1 MRKVLYILAIVA
13 CIGCQSE
20 YQKLMKSDDYNAIY
34 EAGVKYFE
42 QKDFYKSYELFEKA
56 LPALRMTEKGENI
69 TIMLAK
75 SYFEEQDYLMSAY
88 YYERYALT
96 YPTSSQIE
104 YAYFH
109 DAVCYYNMSPA
120 VTLDQT
126 YTEKAIQAFQ
136 MYINK
141 FPNGAYISESNE
153 YIGKLRNKLEEK
165 AFKNSKIFYDLEE
178 YKAAVTSI
186 QNCLKQYP
194 DTKYRE
200 ELLYLLLRSSYL
212 LAENSVEE
220 KKQDRFDMAADS
232 YRSYIDEYPTG
243 QWAKDAE
250 KIYNLIQKRNK

>member
-1 MRKVLYILAIVA
+1 MRKVLFILAIVA
-13 CIGCQSE
+13 CVGCQSE
-20 YQKLMKSDDYNAIY
+20 YQKLMKSDDYNAVY
-34 EAGVKYFE
+34 EGGVKYFE

-75 SYFEEQDYLMSAY
+75 SYFEEEDYLMAAY
-88 YYERYALT
+88 YYERYVLT

-109 DAVCYYNMSPA
+109 DAVCYYNLSPA

-126 YTEKAIQAFQ
+126 YTEKAIQSFQ

-141 FPNGAYISESNE
+141 FPNGAYVSESNE

-194 DTKYRE
+194 DTKFRE

-232 YRSYIDEYPTG
+232 YRSYIDEYPNG
-243 QWAKDAE
+243 QWSKDAE